1 MAVNRS
7 KSIFHDLLQ
16 RIRGIVGGS
25 LTSYGELFAN
35 TTAEATHKAMLD
47 AQRLG
52 ATAIIRVSSDGRGA
66 CAT

>member
-52 ATAIIRVSSDGRGA
+52 ATAIIRVS
-66 CAT
+66 